1 MPPPP
6 SASAASRFCTALTRY
21 CWTLTPPPISRVHIL
36 TSEPVPGGCTMT
48 TVGASCEVHLML
60 RGLVD
65 VGKEVARLEE
75 KIEKLDGQIA
85 KVKKMMDMENYEEK
99 VCC

>member
-1 MPPPP
+1 M
-6 SASAASRFCTALTRY
+6 
-21 CWTLTPPPISRVHIL
+21 L

-65 VGKEVARLEE
+65 AEKEIVRLDE

-85 KVKKMMDMENYEEK
+85 KIKKGMSIENYEEK
-99 VCC
+99 VNSSMYHG

>member
-1 MPPPP
+1 M
-6 SASAASRFCTALTRY
+6 
-21 CWTLTPPPISRVHIL
+21 L

-65 VGKEVARLEE
+65 AEKEIVRLDE

-85 KVKKMMDMENYEEK
+85 KIKKGMSIENYKEK
-99 VCC
+99 VNSSMYHG